1 MFKKN
6 LTQPINIAQVYDSVF
21 ESVIAVKYCFLKI
34 QQNNFFIFKKLFLSL
49 TYQNDM
55 KNKKI
60 INLK

>member
-21 ESVIAVKYCFLKI
+21 ESVIAVKYCYLKI
-34 QQNNFFIFKKLFLSL
+34 QQNNFFIFLKLFLSS